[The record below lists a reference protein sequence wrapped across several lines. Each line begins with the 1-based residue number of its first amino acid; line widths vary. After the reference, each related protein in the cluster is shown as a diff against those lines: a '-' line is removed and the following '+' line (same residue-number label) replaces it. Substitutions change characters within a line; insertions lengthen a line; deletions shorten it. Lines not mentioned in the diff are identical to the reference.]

1 MQLHK
6 LHLRNFCQHQDL
18 TVNFEPGLNLILG
31 PNGAGKSNL
40 IEAIQFAITGDL
52 QNHTREEAIC
62 QNASDNETSSVTL
75 DFQHLDYTVCV
86 RRSIRPTTHTL
97 TCVMHSGDYTATI
110 EGYSEVNKYLLELL
124 DVQKKQLE
132 DYVFIAQGSLDAL
145 INKPKEQRT
154 LELAKVFGVADTER
168 IWEAL
173 GTKLTKIEVP
183 VAPDLVKLEAE
194 CHRLRTEAAAINKQM
209 CDLSAV
215 KLDEELVSHFNEE
228 LVLRKEYETNLIKY
242 YKLRDTLTTLE
253 QNLKH
258 YACLPEDQ
266 HDIEKLKL
274 AKYSAECEAD
284 IARDILKEWAAY
296 AQYQRQLNTLVVQQ
310 EKLEKTIR
318 ERVPVYKGYS
328 QNLKCAKEKLEVLK
342 ADLSIYQ
349 SNIAAA
355 RCSIRSAVCVTC
367 KRPFDN
373 YEQIK
378 ESLAALEQQEQQ
390 LITAIAPLQTAMD
403 IWQIRQ
409 HVYVAINSYR
419 NALNNIQTVPLPEK
433 SEKECER
440 IVREIEIINID
451 LKQAQEYFNTQSL
464 KEAELRGSY
473 NSIKEQ
479 LLTIEQSLLNN
490 PVINRRQY
498 NEITTALKDYNIHK
512 AQETE
517 LININK
523 QKQFE
528 LSRVQTEF
536 DNAITLVDQR
546 QKLLT
551 AREYLVS
558 LRELFHRSG
567 LPKIMIEAY
576 IDIIASDV
584 NEFLTIF
591 DAPFKVK
598 RGEHLGF
605 DAVFANNSTVISDKL
620 LSGGQKVILS
630 LAFRV
635 ALNSRFTT
643 TLGLLSLDEP
653 TVHLDK
659 ETRACMPIMLERLRE
674 LCKLKNIQVLFITHD
689 DDLFNLG
696 DNIIQLGAA
705 NV

>member
-1 MQLHK
+1 M
-6 LHLRNFCQHQDL
+6 R
-18 TVNFEPGLNLILG
+18 
-31 PNGAGKSNL
+31 
-40 IEAIQFAITGDL
+40 
-52 QNHTREEAIC
+52 
-62 QNASDNETSSVTL
+62 
-75 DFQHLDYTVCV
+75 
-86 RRSIRPTTHTL
+86 
-97 TCVMHSGDYTATI
+97 SGDYTATV
-110 EGYSEVNKYLLELL
+110 EGYSDVNKYLLELL

-154 LELAKVFGVADTER
+154 LELAKVFGVAETER

-194 CHRLRTEAAAINKQM
+194 CHRLRLEAAAIDKQLW
-209 CDLSAV
+209 DLAAI
-215 KLDEELVSHFNEE
+215 KLNEE
-228 LVLRKEYETNLIKY
+228 LIPYFKEELALRKEYETNLIKY

-258 YACLPEDQ
+258 YDSLPTDKQ
-266 HDIEKLKL
+266 DIDNLKL
-274 AKYSAECEAD
+274 AKHSAECEAD
-284 IARDILKEWAAY
+284 IARDILKEWAVY

-310 EKLEKTIR
+310 EKLEKCIK
-318 ERVPVYKGYS
+318 ERAPVYAGYN
-328 QNLKCAKEKLEVLK
+328 QNLKYAKEKLEILK
-342 ADLSIYQ
+342 KDLSTYK

-355 RCSIRSAVCVTC
+355 HCSIRSAVCVTC

-373 YEQIK
+373 YDQIK
-378 ESLAALEQQEQQ
+378 ESLAVLEQQEQQ
-390 LITAIAPLQTAMD
+390 LVATIAPLQKAMD
-403 IWQIRQ
+403 IWQSRQ
-409 HVYVAINSYR
+409 PVYTAIASYR
-419 NALNNIQTVPLPEK
+419 NALNNVQAVPLPEK
-433 SEKECER
+433 SEQECKR
-440 IVREIEIINID
+440 AVREVELINID

-473 NSIKEQ
+473 NSIKDQ
-479 LLTIEQSLLNN
+479 LLSLEQSLLNK
-490 PVINRRQY
+490 PVINRRQC
-498 NEITTALKDYNIHK
+498 NEINTALQEYTIHK
-512 AQETE
+512 AEEAT
-517 LININK
+517 LINNNK

-528 LSRVQTEF
+528 LSRVQTDF
-536 DNAITLVDQR
+536 DNAIALVDQR

-591 DAPFKVK
+591 DAAFKVK

-605 DAVFANNSTVISDKL
+605 DAVFANNSTIISDKL